1 MQYTSG
7 STANPRGVVLSMR
20 NVTENVDQII
30 RNYFR
35 HEGGAPRLPSSVV
48 SWLPLYH
55 DMGLM
60 VGLFIPLFVGCPV
73 ILTSPEA
80 FIRKPARWMQL
91 LAKHQAPFSAAPNFA
106 FDLAVAKTSEEDM
119 AGLDLGHVNT
129 IINGAEQVQPNTIT
143 KFLRR
148 FRPYNL
154 MPAAVKPSYG
164 MAEAVVYLATTK
176 AGSPPTST
184 EFDADSLARGHAELS
199 TFETERATRLIRY
212 HSDDKEPLLRIVDP
226 DSNIELGPG
235 RIGEIWIH
243 GKNVSTGYHNADD
256 ALNRDKFQASIREA
270 SAGTPRSP
278 WLRTGDLGF
287 IVGDEFYIVGR
298 MKDLIIQ
305 DGVNHYPDDI
315 ETTVKEFTG
324 GRVAAFSVSDDGVEH
339 LVIAAEV
346 RTEHGPDKV
355 TIMDFSTIK
364 RLVVSALSKL
374 HGLHVT
380 DFLLVPP
387 GALPK
392 TTSGKISRAACA
404 KQYGANKLQRS
415 SNVPM
420 TDGSVTADKLQKWFR
435 EYLSTHIECH
445 PNEVSL
451 DVPIRDL
458 GLKSIDVLAIP
469 GDLGDRF
476 GFCIPDLAVWD
487 NPSANDLIDSLLNQ
501 RSADSLRES
510 HGHADRNTQGRGSI
524 NEPVAVIGVGCR
536 FPGDIDG
543 PERLWDFLTE
553 KKCAITAYPDRGF
566 TNAGTFAE
574 SGGFLKDVA
583 GFDNRF
589 FDIPPDEALRMDP
602 QQRLLL
608 EVSWE
613 ALEHAGIIPESLRLS
628 RTGVFVGV
636 SSTDYV
642 RLVSASAQQKSTI
655 WDNTGGSSS
664 IIANR
669 ISYFLDIQ
677 GPSIVIDTACSSSL
691 VAVHLACRS
700 LSTWDC
706 DIALVGGTNV
716 LISPE
721 PWGGFREA
729 GILSQTG
736 CCHAFDKS
744 ADGMVR
750 GEGCGVIVLQRLS
763 DARLEGRRI
772 LAILTGSAVNQ
783 DGKSN
788 GIMAPNPSAQIG
800 VLENACKS
808 ARVDPLEIGYV
819 EAHGTGT
826 SLGDR
831 IEAHALGMVFGRK
844 RPGSGP
850 LMIGSIKPN
859 IGHLEG
865 AAGIA
870 GLIKAVLMVER
881 GSLLPSGGFTEPNPA
896 IPFTELGLRVVDE
909 LQEWPVVAGRP
920 RRAGVSSFGF
930 GGTNAHVIVE
940 EAGSVGADTVSGRAD
955 VGGSGGGVVA
965 WVISGKTAS
974 ALAAQAGR
982 LGRYVRARPALD
994 VVDVGYSLVSTRS
1007 VFDHRA
1013 VVVGQTRDELLAG
1026 LAGVVAGRPEAGV
1039 VCGVGKPAG
1048 KTAFVFAGQGSQWLG
1063 MGSELY
1069 AAYPVFAEALDAV
1082 VDELD
1087 RHLRYPLRD
1096 VIWGHD
1102 QDLLN
1107 TTEFAQPA
1115 LFAVEVA
1122 LYRLLMSW
1130 GVRPGL
1136 VLGHSVGE
1144 LAAAHVAGALCL
1156 PDAAMLVAARGRLM
1170 QALPAGGA
1178 MFAVQAR
1185 EDEVAPMLGHDVS
1198 IAAVNG
1204 PASVVISGAH
1214 DAVSAIADR
1223 LRGQGRRVH
1232 RLAVSHAF
1240 HSALMEPMIA
1250 EFTAVAAELSV
1261 GLPTIP
1267 VISNVTGQ
1275 LVADD
1280 FASADYW
1287 ARHIRAVVRFGD
1299 SVRSAHCAGASRFIE
1314 VGPGGGLTSLIEASL
1329 ADAQI
1334 VSVPT
1339 LRKDRPEPVSVMTA
1353 AAQGFVSG
1361 MGLDWASV
1369 FSGYR
1374 PKRVELPTY
1383 AFQHQKFWLAPAP
1396 SVSDP
1401 TAAGQIGASDG
1412 GAELLASS
1420 GFAARLAGRSADE
1433 QLAAAIEVVCE
1444 HAAAVLGRD
1453 GAAGLDAGQA
1463 FADSGF
1469 NSLSAVELRNRL
1481 TAVTA
1486 VTLPATAIFDHP
1498 TPTELAQYLITQI
1511 DGHGSS
1517 AAAAANPAERIDA
1530 LTDLFLQACDA
1541 GRDADGWKMVALAS
1555 NTRERMSS
1563 PVRNNVSKN
1572 VALLADG
1579 ISDVVVICIPT
1590 LTVLSDQRE
1599 YRDIA
1604 NAMTGRHSVY
1614 SLTLPGFDSSDALPQ
1629 NADMIVETVSNA
1641 IIDVVGGS
1649 CRFVLSGYSSGGVL
1663 AYALCSHLSVKHQ
1676 RNPLGVALIDTYLPS
1691 QIANPSMNE
1700 GFSPNDTGKG
1710 LSREVIRVARM
1721 LNRLTATRLT
1731 AAATYAAIFQAWEPG
1746 RSMAPVLNIVAKDRI
1761 ATVEN
1766 LREERINRWRTAAAE
1781 AAYSVAEVPGDHFG
1795 MMSTSSEAIATEIH
1809 DWISGLVRGPHR

>member
-1 MQYTSG
+1 M
-7 STANPRGVVLSMR
+7 
-20 NVTENVDQII
+20 
-30 RNYFR
+30 
-35 HEGGAPRLPSSVV
+35 
-48 SWLPLYH
+48 
-55 DMGLM
+55 
-60 VGLFIPLFVGCPV
+60 
-73 ILTSPEA
+73 
-80 FIRKPARWMQL
+80 
-91 LAKHQAPFSAAPNFA
+91 
-106 FDLAVAKTSEEDM
+106 
-119 AGLDLGHVNT
+119 
-129 IINGAEQVQPNTIT
+129 
-143 KFLRR
+143 
-148 FRPYNL
+148 
-154 MPAAVKPSYG
+154 
-164 MAEAVVYLATTK
+164 
-176 AGSPPTST
+176 
-184 EFDADSLARGHAELS
+184 
-199 TFETERATRLIRY
+199 
-212 HSDDKEPLLRIVDP
+212 
-226 DSNIELGPG
+226 
-235 RIGEIWIH
+235 
-243 GKNVSTGYHNADD
+243 
-256 ALNRDKFQASIREA
+256 
-270 SAGTPRSP
+270 
-278 WLRTGDLGF
+278 
-287 IVGDEFYIVGR
+287 
-298 MKDLIIQ
+298 
-305 DGVNHYPDDI
+305 
-315 ETTVKEFTG
+315 
-324 GRVAAFSVSDDGVEH
+324 
-339 LVIAAEV
+339 
-346 RTEHGPDKV
+346 
-355 TIMDFSTIK
+355 
-364 RLVVSALSKL
+364 
-374 HGLHVT
+374 
-380 DFLLVPP
+380 
-387 GALPK
+387 
-392 TTSGKISRAACA
+392 
-404 KQYGANKLQRS
+404 
-415 SNVPM
+415 
-420 TDGSVTADKLQKWFR
+420 
-435 EYLSTHIECH
+435 
-445 PNEVSL
+445 
-451 DVPIRDL
+451 
-458 GLKSIDVLAIP
+458 
-469 GDLGDRF
+469 
-476 GFCIPDLAVWD
+476 
-487 NPSANDLIDSLLNQ
+487 
-501 RSADSLRES
+501 
-510 HGHADRNTQGRGSI
+510 
-524 NEPVAVIGVGCR
+524 
-536 FPGDIDG
+536 
-543 PERLWDFLTE
+543 
-553 KKCAITAYPDRGF
+553 
-566 TNAGTFAE
+566 
-574 SGGFLKDVA
+574 
-583 GFDNRF
+583 
-589 FDIPPDEALRMDP
+589 
-602 QQRLLL
+602 
-608 EVSWE
+608 
-613 ALEHAGIIPESLRLS
+613 
-628 RTGVFVGV
+628 
-636 SSTDYV
+636 
-642 RLVSASAQQKSTI
+642 
-655 WDNTGGSSS
+655 
-664 IIANR
+664 
-669 ISYFLDIQ
+669 
-677 GPSIVIDTACSSSL
+677 
-691 VAVHLACRS
+691 HLACRS

-1530 LTDLFLQACDA
+1530 LTDVFLQACDA

-1809 DWISGLVRGPHR
+1809 DWISGLVRGPHP

>member
-1 MQYTSG
+1 
-7 STANPRGVVLSMR
+7 
-20 NVTENVDQII
+20 
-30 RNYFR
+30 
-35 HEGGAPRLPSSVV
+35 
-48 SWLPLYH
+48 
-55 DMGLM
+55 
-60 VGLFIPLFVGCPV
+60 
-73 ILTSPEA
+73 
-80 FIRKPARWMQL
+80 
-91 LAKHQAPFSAAPNFA
+91 
-106 FDLAVAKTSEEDM
+106 
-119 AGLDLGHVNT
+119 
-129 IINGAEQVQPNTIT
+129 
-143 KFLRR
+143 
-148 FRPYNL
+148 
-154 MPAAVKPSYG
+154 
-164 MAEAVVYLATTK
+164 
-176 AGSPPTST
+176 
-184 EFDADSLARGHAELS
+184 
-199 TFETERATRLIRY
+199 
-212 HSDDKEPLLRIVDP
+212 
-226 DSNIELGPG
+226 
-235 RIGEIWIH
+235 
-243 GKNVSTGYHNADD
+243 
-256 ALNRDKFQASIREA
+256 
-270 SAGTPRSP
+270 
-278 WLRTGDLGF
+278 
-287 IVGDEFYIVGR
+287 
-298 MKDLIIQ
+298 
-305 DGVNHYPDDI
+305 
-315 ETTVKEFTG
+315 
-324 GRVAAFSVSDDGVEH
+324 
-339 LVIAAEV
+339 
-346 RTEHGPDKV
+346 
-355 TIMDFSTIK
+355 
-364 RLVVSALSKL
+364 
-374 HGLHVT
+374 
-380 DFLLVPP
+380 
-387 GALPK
+387 
-392 TTSGKISRAACA
+392 
-404 KQYGANKLQRS
+404 
-415 SNVPM
+415 M

-1676 RNPLGVALIDTYLPS
+1676 RNPLGVALVDTYLPS

>member
-1 MQYTSG
+1 
-7 STANPRGVVLSMR
+7 
-20 NVTENVDQII
+20 
-30 RNYFR
+30 
-35 HEGGAPRLPSSVV
+35 
-48 SWLPLYH
+48 
-55 DMGLM
+55 
-60 VGLFIPLFVGCPV
+60 
-73 ILTSPEA
+73 
-80 FIRKPARWMQL
+80 
-91 LAKHQAPFSAAPNFA
+91 
-106 FDLAVAKTSEEDM
+106 
-119 AGLDLGHVNT
+119 
-129 IINGAEQVQPNTIT
+129 
-143 KFLRR
+143 
-148 FRPYNL
+148 
-154 MPAAVKPSYG
+154 
-164 MAEAVVYLATTK
+164 
-176 AGSPPTST
+176 
-184 EFDADSLARGHAELS
+184 
-199 TFETERATRLIRY
+199 
-212 HSDDKEPLLRIVDP
+212 
-226 DSNIELGPG
+226 
-235 RIGEIWIH
+235 
-243 GKNVSTGYHNADD
+243 
-256 ALNRDKFQASIREA
+256 
-270 SAGTPRSP
+270 
-278 WLRTGDLGF
+278 
-287 IVGDEFYIVGR
+287 
-298 MKDLIIQ
+298 
-305 DGVNHYPDDI
+305 
-315 ETTVKEFTG
+315 
-324 GRVAAFSVSDDGVEH
+324 
-339 LVIAAEV
+339 
-346 RTEHGPDKV
+346 
-355 TIMDFSTIK
+355 
-364 RLVVSALSKL
+364 
-374 HGLHVT
+374 
-380 DFLLVPP
+380 
-387 GALPK
+387 
-392 TTSGKISRAACA
+392 
-404 KQYGANKLQRS
+404 
-415 SNVPM
+415 M

-435 EYLSTHIECH
+435 EYVSTHIECH

-1809 DWISGLVRGPHR
+1809 DWISGLVGGPHP

>member
-1 MQYTSG
+1 MVS
-7 STANPRGVVLSMR
+7 RVLVHAYR
-20 NVTENVDQII
+20 V
-30 RNYFR
+30 
-35 HEGGAPRLPSSVV
+35 SS
-48 SWLPLYH
+48 
-55 DMGLM
+55 
-60 VGLFIPLFVGCPV
+60 
-73 ILTSPEA
+73 
-80 FIRKPARWMQL
+80 
-91 LAKHQAPFSAAPNFA
+91 
-106 FDLAVAKTSEEDM
+106 
-119 AGLDLGHVNT
+119 
-129 IINGAEQVQPNTIT
+129 
-143 KFLRR
+143 
-148 FRPYNL
+148 
-154 MPAAVKPSYG
+154 
-164 MAEAVVYLATTK
+164 
-176 AGSPPTST
+176 
-184 EFDADSLARGHAELS
+184 
-199 TFETERATRLIRY
+199 
-212 HSDDKEPLLRIVDP
+212 
-226 DSNIELGPG
+226 
-235 RIGEIWIH
+235 
-243 GKNVSTGYHNADD
+243 
-256 ALNRDKFQASIREA
+256 
-270 SAGTPRSP
+270 
-278 WLRTGDLGF
+278 
-287 IVGDEFYIVGR
+287 
-298 MKDLIIQ
+298 
-305 DGVNHYPDDI
+305 
-315 ETTVKEFTG
+315 
-324 GRVAAFSVSDDGVEH
+324 
-339 LVIAAEV
+339 
-346 RTEHGPDKV
+346 
-355 TIMDFSTIK
+355 
-364 RLVVSALSKL
+364 
-374 HGLHVT
+374 
-380 DFLLVPP
+380 
-387 GALPK
+387 
-392 TTSGKISRAACA
+392 
-404 KQYGANKLQRS
+404 
-415 SNVPM
+415 
-420 TDGSVTADKLQKWFR
+420 
-435 EYLSTHIECH
+435 
-445 PNEVSL
+445 NEVSL

-1339 LRKDRPEPVSVMTA
+1339 LRKDRPEPVSVTTA

-1809 DWISGLVRGPHR
+1809 DWISGLVRGPHP

>member
-1 MQYTSG
+1 
-7 STANPRGVVLSMR
+7 
-20 NVTENVDQII
+20 
-30 RNYFR
+30 
-35 HEGGAPRLPSSVV
+35 
-48 SWLPLYH
+48 
-55 DMGLM
+55 
-60 VGLFIPLFVGCPV
+60 
-73 ILTSPEA
+73 
-80 FIRKPARWMQL
+80 
-91 LAKHQAPFSAAPNFA
+91 
-106 FDLAVAKTSEEDM
+106 
-119 AGLDLGHVNT
+119 
-129 IINGAEQVQPNTIT
+129 
-143 KFLRR
+143 
-148 FRPYNL
+148 
-154 MPAAVKPSYG
+154 
-164 MAEAVVYLATTK
+164 
-176 AGSPPTST
+176 
-184 EFDADSLARGHAELS
+184 
-199 TFETERATRLIRY
+199 
-212 HSDDKEPLLRIVDP
+212 
-226 DSNIELGPG
+226 
-235 RIGEIWIH
+235 
-243 GKNVSTGYHNADD
+243 
-256 ALNRDKFQASIREA
+256 
-270 SAGTPRSP
+270 
-278 WLRTGDLGF
+278 
-287 IVGDEFYIVGR
+287 
-298 MKDLIIQ
+298 
-305 DGVNHYPDDI
+305 
-315 ETTVKEFTG
+315 
-324 GRVAAFSVSDDGVEH
+324 
-339 LVIAAEV
+339 
-346 RTEHGPDKV
+346 
-355 TIMDFSTIK
+355 
-364 RLVVSALSKL
+364 
-374 HGLHVT
+374 
-380 DFLLVPP
+380 
-387 GALPK
+387 
-392 TTSGKISRAACA
+392 
-404 KQYGANKLQRS
+404 
-415 SNVPM
+415 M

-700 LSTWDC
+700 LSTWVC

-1339 LRKDRPEPVSVMTA
+1339 LRKDRPEPVSVMTE

-1530 LTDLFLQACDA
+1530 LTDVFLQACDA

-1809 DWISGLVRGPHR
+1809 DWISGLVRGPHP

>member
-1 MQYTSG
+1 
-7 STANPRGVVLSMR
+7 
-20 NVTENVDQII
+20 
-30 RNYFR
+30 
-35 HEGGAPRLPSSVV
+35 
-48 SWLPLYH
+48 
-55 DMGLM
+55 
-60 VGLFIPLFVGCPV
+60 
-73 ILTSPEA
+73 
-80 FIRKPARWMQL
+80 
-91 LAKHQAPFSAAPNFA
+91 
-106 FDLAVAKTSEEDM
+106 
-119 AGLDLGHVNT
+119 
-129 IINGAEQVQPNTIT
+129 
-143 KFLRR
+143 
-148 FRPYNL
+148 
-154 MPAAVKPSYG
+154 
-164 MAEAVVYLATTK
+164 
-176 AGSPPTST
+176 
-184 EFDADSLARGHAELS
+184 
-199 TFETERATRLIRY
+199 
-212 HSDDKEPLLRIVDP
+212 
-226 DSNIELGPG
+226 
-235 RIGEIWIH
+235 
-243 GKNVSTGYHNADD
+243 
-256 ALNRDKFQASIREA
+256 
-270 SAGTPRSP
+270 
-278 WLRTGDLGF
+278 
-287 IVGDEFYIVGR
+287 
-298 MKDLIIQ
+298 
-305 DGVNHYPDDI
+305 
-315 ETTVKEFTG
+315 
-324 GRVAAFSVSDDGVEH
+324 
-339 LVIAAEV
+339 
-346 RTEHGPDKV
+346 
-355 TIMDFSTIK
+355 
-364 RLVVSALSKL
+364 
-374 HGLHVT
+374 
-380 DFLLVPP
+380 
-387 GALPK
+387 
-392 TTSGKISRAACA
+392 
-404 KQYGANKLQRS
+404 
-415 SNVPM
+415 M

-553 KKCAITAYPDRGF
+553 KKCAITAYRDRGF

-1530 LTDLFLQACDA
+1530 LTDVFLQACDA

-1809 DWISGLVRGPHR
+1809 DWISGLVRGPHP

>member
-1 MQYTSG
+1 
-7 STANPRGVVLSMR
+7 
-20 NVTENVDQII
+20 
-30 RNYFR
+30 
-35 HEGGAPRLPSSVV
+35 
-48 SWLPLYH
+48 
-55 DMGLM
+55 
-60 VGLFIPLFVGCPV
+60 
-73 ILTSPEA
+73 
-80 FIRKPARWMQL
+80 
-91 LAKHQAPFSAAPNFA
+91 
-106 FDLAVAKTSEEDM
+106 
-119 AGLDLGHVNT
+119 
-129 IINGAEQVQPNTIT
+129 
-143 KFLRR
+143 
-148 FRPYNL
+148 
-154 MPAAVKPSYG
+154 
-164 MAEAVVYLATTK
+164 
-176 AGSPPTST
+176 
-184 EFDADSLARGHAELS
+184 
-199 TFETERATRLIRY
+199 
-212 HSDDKEPLLRIVDP
+212 
-226 DSNIELGPG
+226 
-235 RIGEIWIH
+235 
-243 GKNVSTGYHNADD
+243 
-256 ALNRDKFQASIREA
+256 
-270 SAGTPRSP
+270 
-278 WLRTGDLGF
+278 
-287 IVGDEFYIVGR
+287 
-298 MKDLIIQ
+298 
-305 DGVNHYPDDI
+305 
-315 ETTVKEFTG
+315 
-324 GRVAAFSVSDDGVEH
+324 
-339 LVIAAEV
+339 
-346 RTEHGPDKV
+346 
-355 TIMDFSTIK
+355 
-364 RLVVSALSKL
+364 
-374 HGLHVT
+374 
-380 DFLLVPP
+380 
-387 GALPK
+387 
-392 TTSGKISRAACA
+392 
-404 KQYGANKLQRS
+404 
-415 SNVPM
+415 M

-1486 VTLPATAIFDHP
+1486 VTLPATAMFDHP

-1809 DWISGLVRGPHR
+1809 DWISGLVRGPHP

>member
-1 MQYTSG
+1 MVS
-7 STANPRGVVLSMR
+7 RVLVHAYR
-20 NVTENVDQII
+20 V
-30 RNYFR
+30 
-35 HEGGAPRLPSSVV
+35 SS
-48 SWLPLYH
+48 
-55 DMGLM
+55 
-60 VGLFIPLFVGCPV
+60 
-73 ILTSPEA
+73 
-80 FIRKPARWMQL
+80 
-91 LAKHQAPFSAAPNFA
+91 
-106 FDLAVAKTSEEDM
+106 
-119 AGLDLGHVNT
+119 
-129 IINGAEQVQPNTIT
+129 
-143 KFLRR
+143 
-148 FRPYNL
+148 
-154 MPAAVKPSYG
+154 
-164 MAEAVVYLATTK
+164 
-176 AGSPPTST
+176 
-184 EFDADSLARGHAELS
+184 
-199 TFETERATRLIRY
+199 
-212 HSDDKEPLLRIVDP
+212 
-226 DSNIELGPG
+226 
-235 RIGEIWIH
+235 
-243 GKNVSTGYHNADD
+243 
-256 ALNRDKFQASIREA
+256 
-270 SAGTPRSP
+270 
-278 WLRTGDLGF
+278 
-287 IVGDEFYIVGR
+287 
-298 MKDLIIQ
+298 
-305 DGVNHYPDDI
+305 
-315 ETTVKEFTG
+315 
-324 GRVAAFSVSDDGVEH
+324 
-339 LVIAAEV
+339 
-346 RTEHGPDKV
+346 
-355 TIMDFSTIK
+355 
-364 RLVVSALSKL
+364 
-374 HGLHVT
+374 
-380 DFLLVPP
+380 
-387 GALPK
+387 
-392 TTSGKISRAACA
+392 
-404 KQYGANKLQRS
+404 
-415 SNVPM
+415 
-420 TDGSVTADKLQKWFR
+420 
-435 EYLSTHIECH
+435 
-445 PNEVSL
+445 NEVSL

-1198 IAAVNG
+1198 IAAVDG

-1809 DWISGLVRGPHR
+1809 DWISGLVRGPHP

>member
-1 MQYTSG
+1 
-7 STANPRGVVLSMR
+7 
-20 NVTENVDQII
+20 
-30 RNYFR
+30 
-35 HEGGAPRLPSSVV
+35 
-48 SWLPLYH
+48 
-55 DMGLM
+55 
-60 VGLFIPLFVGCPV
+60 
-73 ILTSPEA
+73 
-80 FIRKPARWMQL
+80 
-91 LAKHQAPFSAAPNFA
+91 
-106 FDLAVAKTSEEDM
+106 
-119 AGLDLGHVNT
+119 
-129 IINGAEQVQPNTIT
+129 
-143 KFLRR
+143 
-148 FRPYNL
+148 
-154 MPAAVKPSYG
+154 
-164 MAEAVVYLATTK
+164 
-176 AGSPPTST
+176 
-184 EFDADSLARGHAELS
+184 
-199 TFETERATRLIRY
+199 
-212 HSDDKEPLLRIVDP
+212 
-226 DSNIELGPG
+226 
-235 RIGEIWIH
+235 
-243 GKNVSTGYHNADD
+243 
-256 ALNRDKFQASIREA
+256 
-270 SAGTPRSP
+270 
-278 WLRTGDLGF
+278 
-287 IVGDEFYIVGR
+287 
-298 MKDLIIQ
+298 
-305 DGVNHYPDDI
+305 
-315 ETTVKEFTG
+315 
-324 GRVAAFSVSDDGVEH
+324 
-339 LVIAAEV
+339 
-346 RTEHGPDKV
+346 
-355 TIMDFSTIK
+355 
-364 RLVVSALSKL
+364 
-374 HGLHVT
+374 
-380 DFLLVPP
+380 
-387 GALPK
+387 
-392 TTSGKISRAACA
+392 
-404 KQYGANKLQRS
+404 
-415 SNVPM
+415 M

-1122 LYRLLMSW
+1122 LYRLVMSW

-1156 PDAAMLVAARGRLM
+1156 PGAAMLVAARGRLM

-1530 LTDLFLQACDA
+1530 LTDVFLQACDA

-1641 IIDVVGGS
+1641 IIDVVGRS

-1809 DWISGLVRGPHR
+1809 DWISGLVRGPHP

>member
-1 MQYTSG
+1 
-7 STANPRGVVLSMR
+7 
-20 NVTENVDQII
+20 
-30 RNYFR
+30 
-35 HEGGAPRLPSSVV
+35 
-48 SWLPLYH
+48 
-55 DMGLM
+55 
-60 VGLFIPLFVGCPV
+60 
-73 ILTSPEA
+73 
-80 FIRKPARWMQL
+80 
-91 LAKHQAPFSAAPNFA
+91 
-106 FDLAVAKTSEEDM
+106 
-119 AGLDLGHVNT
+119 
-129 IINGAEQVQPNTIT
+129 
-143 KFLRR
+143 
-148 FRPYNL
+148 
-154 MPAAVKPSYG
+154 
-164 MAEAVVYLATTK
+164 
-176 AGSPPTST
+176 
-184 EFDADSLARGHAELS
+184 
-199 TFETERATRLIRY
+199 
-212 HSDDKEPLLRIVDP
+212 
-226 DSNIELGPG
+226 
-235 RIGEIWIH
+235 
-243 GKNVSTGYHNADD
+243 
-256 ALNRDKFQASIREA
+256 
-270 SAGTPRSP
+270 
-278 WLRTGDLGF
+278 
-287 IVGDEFYIVGR
+287 
-298 MKDLIIQ
+298 
-305 DGVNHYPDDI
+305 
-315 ETTVKEFTG
+315 
-324 GRVAAFSVSDDGVEH
+324 
-339 LVIAAEV
+339 
-346 RTEHGPDKV
+346 
-355 TIMDFSTIK
+355 
-364 RLVVSALSKL
+364 
-374 HGLHVT
+374 
-380 DFLLVPP
+380 
-387 GALPK
+387 
-392 TTSGKISRAACA
+392 
-404 KQYGANKLQRS
+404 
-415 SNVPM
+415 M

-1700 GFSPNDTGKG
+1700 GFSPIDTGKG

-1809 DWISGLVRGPHR
+1809 DWISGLVRGPHP

>member
-1 MQYTSG
+1 
-7 STANPRGVVLSMR
+7 
-20 NVTENVDQII
+20 
-30 RNYFR
+30 
-35 HEGGAPRLPSSVV
+35 
-48 SWLPLYH
+48 
-55 DMGLM
+55 
-60 VGLFIPLFVGCPV
+60 
-73 ILTSPEA
+73 
-80 FIRKPARWMQL
+80 
-91 LAKHQAPFSAAPNFA
+91 
-106 FDLAVAKTSEEDM
+106 
-119 AGLDLGHVNT
+119 
-129 IINGAEQVQPNTIT
+129 
-143 KFLRR
+143 
-148 FRPYNL
+148 
-154 MPAAVKPSYG
+154 
-164 MAEAVVYLATTK
+164 
-176 AGSPPTST
+176 
-184 EFDADSLARGHAELS
+184 
-199 TFETERATRLIRY
+199 
-212 HSDDKEPLLRIVDP
+212 
-226 DSNIELGPG
+226 
-235 RIGEIWIH
+235 
-243 GKNVSTGYHNADD
+243 
-256 ALNRDKFQASIREA
+256 
-270 SAGTPRSP
+270 
-278 WLRTGDLGF
+278 
-287 IVGDEFYIVGR
+287 
-298 MKDLIIQ
+298 
-305 DGVNHYPDDI
+305 
-315 ETTVKEFTG
+315 
-324 GRVAAFSVSDDGVEH
+324 
-339 LVIAAEV
+339 
-346 RTEHGPDKV
+346 
-355 TIMDFSTIK
+355 
-364 RLVVSALSKL
+364 
-374 HGLHVT
+374 
-380 DFLLVPP
+380 
-387 GALPK
+387 
-392 TTSGKISRAACA
+392 
-404 KQYGANKLQRS
+404 
-415 SNVPM
+415 
-420 TDGSVTADKLQKWFR
+420 
-435 EYLSTHIECH
+435 
-445 PNEVSL
+445 
-451 DVPIRDL
+451 
-458 GLKSIDVLAIP
+458 
-469 GDLGDRF
+469 
-476 GFCIPDLAVWD
+476 
-487 NPSANDLIDSLLNQ
+487 
-501 RSADSLRES
+501 
-510 HGHADRNTQGRGSI
+510 
-524 NEPVAVIGVGCR
+524 
-536 FPGDIDG
+536 
-543 PERLWDFLTE
+543 
-553 KKCAITAYPDRGF
+553 
-566 TNAGTFAE
+566 
-574 SGGFLKDVA
+574 
-583 GFDNRF
+583 
-589 FDIPPDEALRMDP
+589 MDP

-788 GIMAPNPSAQIG
+788 GIMAPSPSAQIG

-1809 DWISGLVRGPHR
+1809 DWISGLVRGPHP

>member
-1 MQYTSG
+1 
-7 STANPRGVVLSMR
+7 
-20 NVTENVDQII
+20 
-30 RNYFR
+30 
-35 HEGGAPRLPSSVV
+35 
-48 SWLPLYH
+48 
-55 DMGLM
+55 
-60 VGLFIPLFVGCPV
+60 
-73 ILTSPEA
+73 
-80 FIRKPARWMQL
+80 
-91 LAKHQAPFSAAPNFA
+91 
-106 FDLAVAKTSEEDM
+106 
-119 AGLDLGHVNT
+119 
-129 IINGAEQVQPNTIT
+129 
-143 KFLRR
+143 
-148 FRPYNL
+148 
-154 MPAAVKPSYG
+154 
-164 MAEAVVYLATTK
+164 
-176 AGSPPTST
+176 
-184 EFDADSLARGHAELS
+184 
-199 TFETERATRLIRY
+199 
-212 HSDDKEPLLRIVDP
+212 
-226 DSNIELGPG
+226 
-235 RIGEIWIH
+235 
-243 GKNVSTGYHNADD
+243 
-256 ALNRDKFQASIREA
+256 
-270 SAGTPRSP
+270 
-278 WLRTGDLGF
+278 
-287 IVGDEFYIVGR
+287 
-298 MKDLIIQ
+298 
-305 DGVNHYPDDI
+305 
-315 ETTVKEFTG
+315 
-324 GRVAAFSVSDDGVEH
+324 
-339 LVIAAEV
+339 
-346 RTEHGPDKV
+346 
-355 TIMDFSTIK
+355 
-364 RLVVSALSKL
+364 
-374 HGLHVT
+374 
-380 DFLLVPP
+380 
-387 GALPK
+387 
-392 TTSGKISRAACA
+392 
-404 KQYGANKLQRS
+404 
-415 SNVPM
+415 M

-1530 LTDLFLQACDA
+1530 LIDVFLQACDA

-1809 DWISGLVRGPHR
+1809 DWISGLVRGPHP

>member
-1 MQYTSG
+1 
-7 STANPRGVVLSMR
+7 
-20 NVTENVDQII
+20 
-30 RNYFR
+30 
-35 HEGGAPRLPSSVV
+35 
-48 SWLPLYH
+48 
-55 DMGLM
+55 
-60 VGLFIPLFVGCPV
+60 
-73 ILTSPEA
+73 
-80 FIRKPARWMQL
+80 
-91 LAKHQAPFSAAPNFA
+91 
-106 FDLAVAKTSEEDM
+106 
-119 AGLDLGHVNT
+119 
-129 IINGAEQVQPNTIT
+129 
-143 KFLRR
+143 
-148 FRPYNL
+148 
-154 MPAAVKPSYG
+154 
-164 MAEAVVYLATTK
+164 
-176 AGSPPTST
+176 
-184 EFDADSLARGHAELS
+184 
-199 TFETERATRLIRY
+199 
-212 HSDDKEPLLRIVDP
+212 
-226 DSNIELGPG
+226 
-235 RIGEIWIH
+235 
-243 GKNVSTGYHNADD
+243 
-256 ALNRDKFQASIREA
+256 
-270 SAGTPRSP
+270 
-278 WLRTGDLGF
+278 
-287 IVGDEFYIVGR
+287 
-298 MKDLIIQ
+298 
-305 DGVNHYPDDI
+305 
-315 ETTVKEFTG
+315 
-324 GRVAAFSVSDDGVEH
+324 
-339 LVIAAEV
+339 
-346 RTEHGPDKV
+346 
-355 TIMDFSTIK
+355 
-364 RLVVSALSKL
+364 
-374 HGLHVT
+374 
-380 DFLLVPP
+380 
-387 GALPK
+387 
-392 TTSGKISRAACA
+392 
-404 KQYGANKLQRS
+404 
-415 SNVPM
+415 M

-1122 LYRLLMSW
+1122 LYRLVMSW

-1530 LTDLFLQACDA
+1530 LTDVFLQACDA

-1700 GFSPNDTGKG
+1700 GFSPNDAGKG

-1761 ATVEN
+1761 AIVEN

-1809 DWISGLVRGPHR
+1809 DWISGLVRGPHP

>member
-1 MQYTSG
+1 
-7 STANPRGVVLSMR
+7 
-20 NVTENVDQII
+20 
-30 RNYFR
+30 
-35 HEGGAPRLPSSVV
+35 
-48 SWLPLYH
+48 
-55 DMGLM
+55 
-60 VGLFIPLFVGCPV
+60 
-73 ILTSPEA
+73 
-80 FIRKPARWMQL
+80 
-91 LAKHQAPFSAAPNFA
+91 
-106 FDLAVAKTSEEDM
+106 
-119 AGLDLGHVNT
+119 
-129 IINGAEQVQPNTIT
+129 
-143 KFLRR
+143 
-148 FRPYNL
+148 
-154 MPAAVKPSYG
+154 
-164 MAEAVVYLATTK
+164 
-176 AGSPPTST
+176 
-184 EFDADSLARGHAELS
+184 
-199 TFETERATRLIRY
+199 
-212 HSDDKEPLLRIVDP
+212 
-226 DSNIELGPG
+226 
-235 RIGEIWIH
+235 
-243 GKNVSTGYHNADD
+243 
-256 ALNRDKFQASIREA
+256 
-270 SAGTPRSP
+270 
-278 WLRTGDLGF
+278 
-287 IVGDEFYIVGR
+287 
-298 MKDLIIQ
+298 
-305 DGVNHYPDDI
+305 
-315 ETTVKEFTG
+315 
-324 GRVAAFSVSDDGVEH
+324 
-339 LVIAAEV
+339 
-346 RTEHGPDKV
+346 
-355 TIMDFSTIK
+355 
-364 RLVVSALSKL
+364 
-374 HGLHVT
+374 
-380 DFLLVPP
+380 
-387 GALPK
+387 
-392 TTSGKISRAACA
+392 
-404 KQYGANKLQRS
+404 
-415 SNVPM
+415 M

-435 EYLSTHIECH
+435 EYVSTHIECH

-642 RLVSASAQQKSTI
+642 RLVSASTQQKSTI

-994 VVDVGYSLVSTRS
+994 VVDVGYLLVSTRS

-1809 DWISGLVRGPHR
+1809 DWISGLVRGPHP

>member
-1 MQYTSG
+1 MVS
-7 STANPRGVVLSMR
+7 RVLVHAYR
-20 NVTENVDQII
+20 V
-30 RNYFR
+30 
-35 HEGGAPRLPSSVV
+35 SS
-48 SWLPLYH
+48 
-55 DMGLM
+55 
-60 VGLFIPLFVGCPV
+60 
-73 ILTSPEA
+73 
-80 FIRKPARWMQL
+80 
-91 LAKHQAPFSAAPNFA
+91 
-106 FDLAVAKTSEEDM
+106 
-119 AGLDLGHVNT
+119 
-129 IINGAEQVQPNTIT
+129 
-143 KFLRR
+143 
-148 FRPYNL
+148 
-154 MPAAVKPSYG
+154 
-164 MAEAVVYLATTK
+164 
-176 AGSPPTST
+176 
-184 EFDADSLARGHAELS
+184 
-199 TFETERATRLIRY
+199 
-212 HSDDKEPLLRIVDP
+212 
-226 DSNIELGPG
+226 
-235 RIGEIWIH
+235 
-243 GKNVSTGYHNADD
+243 
-256 ALNRDKFQASIREA
+256 
-270 SAGTPRSP
+270 
-278 WLRTGDLGF
+278 
-287 IVGDEFYIVGR
+287 
-298 MKDLIIQ
+298 
-305 DGVNHYPDDI
+305 
-315 ETTVKEFTG
+315 
-324 GRVAAFSVSDDGVEH
+324 
-339 LVIAAEV
+339 
-346 RTEHGPDKV
+346 
-355 TIMDFSTIK
+355 
-364 RLVVSALSKL
+364 
-374 HGLHVT
+374 
-380 DFLLVPP
+380 
-387 GALPK
+387 
-392 TTSGKISRAACA
+392 
-404 KQYGANKLQRS
+404 
-415 SNVPM
+415 
-420 TDGSVTADKLQKWFR
+420 
-435 EYLSTHIECH
+435 
-445 PNEVSL
+445 NEVSL

-1614 SLTLPGFDSSDALPQ
+1614 SLTRPGFDSSDALPQ

-1809 DWISGLVRGPHR
+1809 DWISGLVRGPHP

>member
-1 MQYTSG
+1 
-7 STANPRGVVLSMR
+7 
-20 NVTENVDQII
+20 
-30 RNYFR
+30 
-35 HEGGAPRLPSSVV
+35 
-48 SWLPLYH
+48 
-55 DMGLM
+55 
-60 VGLFIPLFVGCPV
+60 
-73 ILTSPEA
+73 
-80 FIRKPARWMQL
+80 
-91 LAKHQAPFSAAPNFA
+91 
-106 FDLAVAKTSEEDM
+106 
-119 AGLDLGHVNT
+119 
-129 IINGAEQVQPNTIT
+129 
-143 KFLRR
+143 
-148 FRPYNL
+148 
-154 MPAAVKPSYG
+154 
-164 MAEAVVYLATTK
+164 
-176 AGSPPTST
+176 
-184 EFDADSLARGHAELS
+184 
-199 TFETERATRLIRY
+199 
-212 HSDDKEPLLRIVDP
+212 
-226 DSNIELGPG
+226 
-235 RIGEIWIH
+235 
-243 GKNVSTGYHNADD
+243 
-256 ALNRDKFQASIREA
+256 
-270 SAGTPRSP
+270 
-278 WLRTGDLGF
+278 
-287 IVGDEFYIVGR
+287 
-298 MKDLIIQ
+298 
-305 DGVNHYPDDI
+305 
-315 ETTVKEFTG
+315 
-324 GRVAAFSVSDDGVEH
+324 
-339 LVIAAEV
+339 
-346 RTEHGPDKV
+346 
-355 TIMDFSTIK
+355 
-364 RLVVSALSKL
+364 
-374 HGLHVT
+374 
-380 DFLLVPP
+380 
-387 GALPK
+387 
-392 TTSGKISRAACA
+392 
-404 KQYGANKLQRS
+404 
-415 SNVPM
+415 M

-435 EYLSTHIECH
+435 EYVSTHIECH

-896 IPFTELGLRVVDE
+896 IPFMELGLRVVDE

-1809 DWISGLVRGPHR
+1809 DWISGLVRGPHP

>member
-1 MQYTSG
+1 
-7 STANPRGVVLSMR
+7 
-20 NVTENVDQII
+20 
-30 RNYFR
+30 
-35 HEGGAPRLPSSVV
+35 
-48 SWLPLYH
+48 
-55 DMGLM
+55 
-60 VGLFIPLFVGCPV
+60 
-73 ILTSPEA
+73 
-80 FIRKPARWMQL
+80 
-91 LAKHQAPFSAAPNFA
+91 
-106 FDLAVAKTSEEDM
+106 
-119 AGLDLGHVNT
+119 
-129 IINGAEQVQPNTIT
+129 
-143 KFLRR
+143 
-148 FRPYNL
+148 
-154 MPAAVKPSYG
+154 
-164 MAEAVVYLATTK
+164 
-176 AGSPPTST
+176 
-184 EFDADSLARGHAELS
+184 
-199 TFETERATRLIRY
+199 
-212 HSDDKEPLLRIVDP
+212 
-226 DSNIELGPG
+226 
-235 RIGEIWIH
+235 
-243 GKNVSTGYHNADD
+243 
-256 ALNRDKFQASIREA
+256 
-270 SAGTPRSP
+270 
-278 WLRTGDLGF
+278 
-287 IVGDEFYIVGR
+287 
-298 MKDLIIQ
+298 
-305 DGVNHYPDDI
+305 
-315 ETTVKEFTG
+315 
-324 GRVAAFSVSDDGVEH
+324 
-339 LVIAAEV
+339 
-346 RTEHGPDKV
+346 
-355 TIMDFSTIK
+355 
-364 RLVVSALSKL
+364 
-374 HGLHVT
+374 
-380 DFLLVPP
+380 
-387 GALPK
+387 
-392 TTSGKISRAACA
+392 
-404 KQYGANKLQRS
+404 
-415 SNVPM
+415 M

-1361 MGLDWASV
+1361 MGLDWASA

-1663 AYALCSHLSVKHQ
+1663 AYALCSHPSVKHQ

-1809 DWISGLVRGPHR
+1809 DWISGLVRGPHP

>member
-1 MQYTSG
+1 MVS
-7 STANPRGVVLSMR
+7 RVLVHAYR
-20 NVTENVDQII
+20 V
-30 RNYFR
+30 
-35 HEGGAPRLPSSVV
+35 SS
-48 SWLPLYH
+48 
-55 DMGLM
+55 
-60 VGLFIPLFVGCPV
+60 
-73 ILTSPEA
+73 
-80 FIRKPARWMQL
+80 
-91 LAKHQAPFSAAPNFA
+91 
-106 FDLAVAKTSEEDM
+106 
-119 AGLDLGHVNT
+119 
-129 IINGAEQVQPNTIT
+129 
-143 KFLRR
+143 
-148 FRPYNL
+148 
-154 MPAAVKPSYG
+154 
-164 MAEAVVYLATTK
+164 
-176 AGSPPTST
+176 
-184 EFDADSLARGHAELS
+184 
-199 TFETERATRLIRY
+199 
-212 HSDDKEPLLRIVDP
+212 
-226 DSNIELGPG
+226 
-235 RIGEIWIH
+235 
-243 GKNVSTGYHNADD
+243 
-256 ALNRDKFQASIREA
+256 
-270 SAGTPRSP
+270 
-278 WLRTGDLGF
+278 
-287 IVGDEFYIVGR
+287 
-298 MKDLIIQ
+298 
-305 DGVNHYPDDI
+305 
-315 ETTVKEFTG
+315 
-324 GRVAAFSVSDDGVEH
+324 
-339 LVIAAEV
+339 
-346 RTEHGPDKV
+346 
-355 TIMDFSTIK
+355 
-364 RLVVSALSKL
+364 
-374 HGLHVT
+374 
-380 DFLLVPP
+380 
-387 GALPK
+387 
-392 TTSGKISRAACA
+392 
-404 KQYGANKLQRS
+404 
-415 SNVPM
+415 
-420 TDGSVTADKLQKWFR
+420 
-435 EYLSTHIECH
+435 
-445 PNEVSL
+445 NEVSL

-1511 DGHGSS
+1511 DGHGRS

-1809 DWISGLVRGPHR
+1809 DWISGLVRGPHP

>member
-1 MQYTSG
+1 
-7 STANPRGVVLSMR
+7 
-20 NVTENVDQII
+20 
-30 RNYFR
+30 
-35 HEGGAPRLPSSVV
+35 
-48 SWLPLYH
+48 
-55 DMGLM
+55 
-60 VGLFIPLFVGCPV
+60 
-73 ILTSPEA
+73 
-80 FIRKPARWMQL
+80 
-91 LAKHQAPFSAAPNFA
+91 
-106 FDLAVAKTSEEDM
+106 
-119 AGLDLGHVNT
+119 
-129 IINGAEQVQPNTIT
+129 
-143 KFLRR
+143 
-148 FRPYNL
+148 
-154 MPAAVKPSYG
+154 
-164 MAEAVVYLATTK
+164 
-176 AGSPPTST
+176 
-184 EFDADSLARGHAELS
+184 
-199 TFETERATRLIRY
+199 
-212 HSDDKEPLLRIVDP
+212 
-226 DSNIELGPG
+226 
-235 RIGEIWIH
+235 
-243 GKNVSTGYHNADD
+243 
-256 ALNRDKFQASIREA
+256 
-270 SAGTPRSP
+270 
-278 WLRTGDLGF
+278 
-287 IVGDEFYIVGR
+287 
-298 MKDLIIQ
+298 
-305 DGVNHYPDDI
+305 
-315 ETTVKEFTG
+315 
-324 GRVAAFSVSDDGVEH
+324 
-339 LVIAAEV
+339 
-346 RTEHGPDKV
+346 
-355 TIMDFSTIK
+355 
-364 RLVVSALSKL
+364 
-374 HGLHVT
+374 
-380 DFLLVPP
+380 
-387 GALPK
+387 
-392 TTSGKISRAACA
+392 
-404 KQYGANKLQRS
+404 
-415 SNVPM
+415 M

-1781 AAYSVAEVPGDHFG
+1781 AAYSVTEVPGDHFG

>member
-1 MQYTSG
+1 MVS
-7 STANPRGVVLSMR
+7 RVLVHAYR
-20 NVTENVDQII
+20 V
-30 RNYFR
+30 
-35 HEGGAPRLPSSVV
+35 SS
-48 SWLPLYH
+48 
-55 DMGLM
+55 
-60 VGLFIPLFVGCPV
+60 
-73 ILTSPEA
+73 
-80 FIRKPARWMQL
+80 
-91 LAKHQAPFSAAPNFA
+91 
-106 FDLAVAKTSEEDM
+106 
-119 AGLDLGHVNT
+119 
-129 IINGAEQVQPNTIT
+129 
-143 KFLRR
+143 
-148 FRPYNL
+148 
-154 MPAAVKPSYG
+154 
-164 MAEAVVYLATTK
+164 
-176 AGSPPTST
+176 
-184 EFDADSLARGHAELS
+184 
-199 TFETERATRLIRY
+199 
-212 HSDDKEPLLRIVDP
+212 
-226 DSNIELGPG
+226 
-235 RIGEIWIH
+235 
-243 GKNVSTGYHNADD
+243 
-256 ALNRDKFQASIREA
+256 
-270 SAGTPRSP
+270 
-278 WLRTGDLGF
+278 
-287 IVGDEFYIVGR
+287 
-298 MKDLIIQ
+298 
-305 DGVNHYPDDI
+305 
-315 ETTVKEFTG
+315 
-324 GRVAAFSVSDDGVEH
+324 
-339 LVIAAEV
+339 
-346 RTEHGPDKV
+346 
-355 TIMDFSTIK
+355 
-364 RLVVSALSKL
+364 
-374 HGLHVT
+374 
-380 DFLLVPP
+380 
-387 GALPK
+387 
-392 TTSGKISRAACA
+392 
-404 KQYGANKLQRS
+404 
-415 SNVPM
+415 
-420 TDGSVTADKLQKWFR
+420 
-435 EYLSTHIECH
+435 
-445 PNEVSL
+445 NEVSL

-1401 TAAGQIGASDG
+1401 TVAGQIGASDG

-1809 DWISGLVRGPHR
+1809 DWISGLVRGPHP

>member
-1 MQYTSG
+1 
-7 STANPRGVVLSMR
+7 
-20 NVTENVDQII
+20 
-30 RNYFR
+30 
-35 HEGGAPRLPSSVV
+35 
-48 SWLPLYH
+48 
-55 DMGLM
+55 
-60 VGLFIPLFVGCPV
+60 
-73 ILTSPEA
+73 
-80 FIRKPARWMQL
+80 
-91 LAKHQAPFSAAPNFA
+91 
-106 FDLAVAKTSEEDM
+106 
-119 AGLDLGHVNT
+119 
-129 IINGAEQVQPNTIT
+129 
-143 KFLRR
+143 
-148 FRPYNL
+148 
-154 MPAAVKPSYG
+154 
-164 MAEAVVYLATTK
+164 
-176 AGSPPTST
+176 
-184 EFDADSLARGHAELS
+184 
-199 TFETERATRLIRY
+199 
-212 HSDDKEPLLRIVDP
+212 
-226 DSNIELGPG
+226 
-235 RIGEIWIH
+235 
-243 GKNVSTGYHNADD
+243 
-256 ALNRDKFQASIREA
+256 
-270 SAGTPRSP
+270 
-278 WLRTGDLGF
+278 
-287 IVGDEFYIVGR
+287 
-298 MKDLIIQ
+298 
-305 DGVNHYPDDI
+305 
-315 ETTVKEFTG
+315 
-324 GRVAAFSVSDDGVEH
+324 
-339 LVIAAEV
+339 
-346 RTEHGPDKV
+346 
-355 TIMDFSTIK
+355 
-364 RLVVSALSKL
+364 
-374 HGLHVT
+374 
-380 DFLLVPP
+380 
-387 GALPK
+387 
-392 TTSGKISRAACA
+392 
-404 KQYGANKLQRS
+404 
-415 SNVPM
+415 M

-501 RSADSLRES
+501 RSVDSLRES

-1122 LYRLLMSW
+1122 LYRLVMSW

-1530 LTDLFLQACDA
+1530 LTDVFLQACDA

-1809 DWISGLVRGPHR
+1809 DWISGLVRGPHP

>member
-1 MQYTSG
+1 
-7 STANPRGVVLSMR
+7 
-20 NVTENVDQII
+20 
-30 RNYFR
+30 
-35 HEGGAPRLPSSVV
+35 
-48 SWLPLYH
+48 
-55 DMGLM
+55 
-60 VGLFIPLFVGCPV
+60 
-73 ILTSPEA
+73 
-80 FIRKPARWMQL
+80 
-91 LAKHQAPFSAAPNFA
+91 
-106 FDLAVAKTSEEDM
+106 
-119 AGLDLGHVNT
+119 
-129 IINGAEQVQPNTIT
+129 
-143 KFLRR
+143 
-148 FRPYNL
+148 
-154 MPAAVKPSYG
+154 
-164 MAEAVVYLATTK
+164 
-176 AGSPPTST
+176 
-184 EFDADSLARGHAELS
+184 
-199 TFETERATRLIRY
+199 
-212 HSDDKEPLLRIVDP
+212 
-226 DSNIELGPG
+226 
-235 RIGEIWIH
+235 
-243 GKNVSTGYHNADD
+243 
-256 ALNRDKFQASIREA
+256 
-270 SAGTPRSP
+270 
-278 WLRTGDLGF
+278 
-287 IVGDEFYIVGR
+287 
-298 MKDLIIQ
+298 
-305 DGVNHYPDDI
+305 
-315 ETTVKEFTG
+315 
-324 GRVAAFSVSDDGVEH
+324 
-339 LVIAAEV
+339 
-346 RTEHGPDKV
+346 
-355 TIMDFSTIK
+355 
-364 RLVVSALSKL
+364 
-374 HGLHVT
+374 
-380 DFLLVPP
+380 
-387 GALPK
+387 
-392 TTSGKISRAACA
+392 
-404 KQYGANKLQRS
+404 
-415 SNVPM
+415 M

-955 VGGSGGGVVA
+955 IGGSGGGVVA

>member
-1 MQYTSG
+1 MVS
-7 STANPRGVVLSMR
+7 RVLVHAYR
-20 NVTENVDQII
+20 V
-30 RNYFR
+30 
-35 HEGGAPRLPSSVV
+35 SS
-48 SWLPLYH
+48 
-55 DMGLM
+55 
-60 VGLFIPLFVGCPV
+60 
-73 ILTSPEA
+73 
-80 FIRKPARWMQL
+80 
-91 LAKHQAPFSAAPNFA
+91 
-106 FDLAVAKTSEEDM
+106 
-119 AGLDLGHVNT
+119 
-129 IINGAEQVQPNTIT
+129 
-143 KFLRR
+143 
-148 FRPYNL
+148 
-154 MPAAVKPSYG
+154 
-164 MAEAVVYLATTK
+164 
-176 AGSPPTST
+176 
-184 EFDADSLARGHAELS
+184 
-199 TFETERATRLIRY
+199 
-212 HSDDKEPLLRIVDP
+212 
-226 DSNIELGPG
+226 
-235 RIGEIWIH
+235 
-243 GKNVSTGYHNADD
+243 
-256 ALNRDKFQASIREA
+256 
-270 SAGTPRSP
+270 
-278 WLRTGDLGF
+278 
-287 IVGDEFYIVGR
+287 
-298 MKDLIIQ
+298 
-305 DGVNHYPDDI
+305 
-315 ETTVKEFTG
+315 
-324 GRVAAFSVSDDGVEH
+324 
-339 LVIAAEV
+339 
-346 RTEHGPDKV
+346 
-355 TIMDFSTIK
+355 
-364 RLVVSALSKL
+364 
-374 HGLHVT
+374 
-380 DFLLVPP
+380 
-387 GALPK
+387 
-392 TTSGKISRAACA
+392 
-404 KQYGANKLQRS
+404 
-415 SNVPM
+415 
-420 TDGSVTADKLQKWFR
+420 
-435 EYLSTHIECH
+435 
-445 PNEVSL
+445 NEVSL

-965 WVISGKTAS
+965 RVISGKTAS

-1809 DWISGLVRGPHR
+1809 DWISGLVRGPHP

>member
-1 MQYTSG
+1 MVSRVLVHAY
-7 STANPRGVVLSMR
+7 RVLS
-20 NVTENVDQII
+20 
-30 RNYFR
+30 
-35 HEGGAPRLPSSVV
+35 
-48 SWLPLYH
+48 
-55 DMGLM
+55 
-60 VGLFIPLFVGCPV
+60 
-73 ILTSPEA
+73 
-80 FIRKPARWMQL
+80 
-91 LAKHQAPFSAAPNFA
+91 
-106 FDLAVAKTSEEDM
+106 
-119 AGLDLGHVNT
+119 
-129 IINGAEQVQPNTIT
+129 
-143 KFLRR
+143 
-148 FRPYNL
+148 
-154 MPAAVKPSYG
+154 
-164 MAEAVVYLATTK
+164 
-176 AGSPPTST
+176 
-184 EFDADSLARGHAELS
+184 
-199 TFETERATRLIRY
+199 
-212 HSDDKEPLLRIVDP
+212 
-226 DSNIELGPG
+226 
-235 RIGEIWIH
+235 
-243 GKNVSTGYHNADD
+243 
-256 ALNRDKFQASIREA
+256 
-270 SAGTPRSP
+270 
-278 WLRTGDLGF
+278 
-287 IVGDEFYIVGR
+287 
-298 MKDLIIQ
+298 
-305 DGVNHYPDDI
+305 
-315 ETTVKEFTG
+315 
-324 GRVAAFSVSDDGVEH
+324 
-339 LVIAAEV
+339 
-346 RTEHGPDKV
+346 
-355 TIMDFSTIK
+355 
-364 RLVVSALSKL
+364 
-374 HGLHVT
+374 
-380 DFLLVPP
+380 
-387 GALPK
+387 
-392 TTSGKISRAACA
+392 
-404 KQYGANKLQRS
+404 
-415 SNVPM
+415 
-420 TDGSVTADKLQKWFR
+420 
-435 EYLSTHIECH
+435 
-445 PNEVSL
+445 NEVSL

-1809 DWISGLVRGPHR
+1809 DWISGLVRGPHP

>member
-1 MQYTSG
+1 MVS
-7 STANPRGVVLSMR
+7 RVLVHAYR
-20 NVTENVDQII
+20 V
-30 RNYFR
+30 
-35 HEGGAPRLPSSVV
+35 SS
-48 SWLPLYH
+48 
-55 DMGLM
+55 
-60 VGLFIPLFVGCPV
+60 
-73 ILTSPEA
+73 
-80 FIRKPARWMQL
+80 
-91 LAKHQAPFSAAPNFA
+91 
-106 FDLAVAKTSEEDM
+106 
-119 AGLDLGHVNT
+119 
-129 IINGAEQVQPNTIT
+129 
-143 KFLRR
+143 
-148 FRPYNL
+148 
-154 MPAAVKPSYG
+154 
-164 MAEAVVYLATTK
+164 
-176 AGSPPTST
+176 
-184 EFDADSLARGHAELS
+184 
-199 TFETERATRLIRY
+199 
-212 HSDDKEPLLRIVDP
+212 
-226 DSNIELGPG
+226 
-235 RIGEIWIH
+235 
-243 GKNVSTGYHNADD
+243 
-256 ALNRDKFQASIREA
+256 
-270 SAGTPRSP
+270 
-278 WLRTGDLGF
+278 
-287 IVGDEFYIVGR
+287 
-298 MKDLIIQ
+298 
-305 DGVNHYPDDI
+305 
-315 ETTVKEFTG
+315 
-324 GRVAAFSVSDDGVEH
+324 
-339 LVIAAEV
+339 
-346 RTEHGPDKV
+346 
-355 TIMDFSTIK
+355 
-364 RLVVSALSKL
+364 
-374 HGLHVT
+374 
-380 DFLLVPP
+380 
-387 GALPK
+387 
-392 TTSGKISRAACA
+392 
-404 KQYGANKLQRS
+404 
-415 SNVPM
+415 
-420 TDGSVTADKLQKWFR
+420 
-435 EYLSTHIECH
+435 
-445 PNEVSL
+445 NEVSL

-1087 RHLRYPLRD
+1087 RHLWYPLRD

-1809 DWISGLVRGPHR
+1809 DWISGLVRGPHP

>member
-1 MQYTSG
+1 
-7 STANPRGVVLSMR
+7 
-20 NVTENVDQII
+20 
-30 RNYFR
+30 
-35 HEGGAPRLPSSVV
+35 
-48 SWLPLYH
+48 
-55 DMGLM
+55 
-60 VGLFIPLFVGCPV
+60 
-73 ILTSPEA
+73 
-80 FIRKPARWMQL
+80 
-91 LAKHQAPFSAAPNFA
+91 
-106 FDLAVAKTSEEDM
+106 
-119 AGLDLGHVNT
+119 
-129 IINGAEQVQPNTIT
+129 
-143 KFLRR
+143 
-148 FRPYNL
+148 
-154 MPAAVKPSYG
+154 
-164 MAEAVVYLATTK
+164 
-176 AGSPPTST
+176 
-184 EFDADSLARGHAELS
+184 
-199 TFETERATRLIRY
+199 
-212 HSDDKEPLLRIVDP
+212 
-226 DSNIELGPG
+226 
-235 RIGEIWIH
+235 
-243 GKNVSTGYHNADD
+243 
-256 ALNRDKFQASIREA
+256 
-270 SAGTPRSP
+270 
-278 WLRTGDLGF
+278 
-287 IVGDEFYIVGR
+287 
-298 MKDLIIQ
+298 
-305 DGVNHYPDDI
+305 
-315 ETTVKEFTG
+315 
-324 GRVAAFSVSDDGVEH
+324 
-339 LVIAAEV
+339 
-346 RTEHGPDKV
+346 
-355 TIMDFSTIK
+355 
-364 RLVVSALSKL
+364 
-374 HGLHVT
+374 
-380 DFLLVPP
+380 
-387 GALPK
+387 
-392 TTSGKISRAACA
+392 
-404 KQYGANKLQRS
+404 
-415 SNVPM
+415 M

-435 EYLSTHIECH
+435 EYVSTHIECH

-974 ALAAQAGR
+974 ALAAQAVR

-1809 DWISGLVRGPHR
+1809 DWISGLVRGPHP

>member
-1 MQYTSG
+1 
-7 STANPRGVVLSMR
+7 
-20 NVTENVDQII
+20 
-30 RNYFR
+30 
-35 HEGGAPRLPSSVV
+35 
-48 SWLPLYH
+48 
-55 DMGLM
+55 
-60 VGLFIPLFVGCPV
+60 
-73 ILTSPEA
+73 
-80 FIRKPARWMQL
+80 
-91 LAKHQAPFSAAPNFA
+91 
-106 FDLAVAKTSEEDM
+106 
-119 AGLDLGHVNT
+119 
-129 IINGAEQVQPNTIT
+129 
-143 KFLRR
+143 
-148 FRPYNL
+148 
-154 MPAAVKPSYG
+154 
-164 MAEAVVYLATTK
+164 
-176 AGSPPTST
+176 
-184 EFDADSLARGHAELS
+184 
-199 TFETERATRLIRY
+199 
-212 HSDDKEPLLRIVDP
+212 
-226 DSNIELGPG
+226 
-235 RIGEIWIH
+235 
-243 GKNVSTGYHNADD
+243 
-256 ALNRDKFQASIREA
+256 
-270 SAGTPRSP
+270 
-278 WLRTGDLGF
+278 
-287 IVGDEFYIVGR
+287 
-298 MKDLIIQ
+298 
-305 DGVNHYPDDI
+305 
-315 ETTVKEFTG
+315 
-324 GRVAAFSVSDDGVEH
+324 
-339 LVIAAEV
+339 
-346 RTEHGPDKV
+346 
-355 TIMDFSTIK
+355 
-364 RLVVSALSKL
+364 
-374 HGLHVT
+374 
-380 DFLLVPP
+380 
-387 GALPK
+387 
-392 TTSGKISRAACA
+392 
-404 KQYGANKLQRS
+404 
-415 SNVPM
+415 M

-1781 AAYSVAEVPGDHFG
+1781 AAYSVAEAPGDHFG

>member
-1 MQYTSG
+1 
-7 STANPRGVVLSMR
+7 
-20 NVTENVDQII
+20 
-30 RNYFR
+30 
-35 HEGGAPRLPSSVV
+35 
-48 SWLPLYH
+48 
-55 DMGLM
+55 
-60 VGLFIPLFVGCPV
+60 
-73 ILTSPEA
+73 
-80 FIRKPARWMQL
+80 
-91 LAKHQAPFSAAPNFA
+91 
-106 FDLAVAKTSEEDM
+106 
-119 AGLDLGHVNT
+119 
-129 IINGAEQVQPNTIT
+129 
-143 KFLRR
+143 
-148 FRPYNL
+148 
-154 MPAAVKPSYG
+154 
-164 MAEAVVYLATTK
+164 
-176 AGSPPTST
+176 
-184 EFDADSLARGHAELS
+184 
-199 TFETERATRLIRY
+199 
-212 HSDDKEPLLRIVDP
+212 
-226 DSNIELGPG
+226 
-235 RIGEIWIH
+235 
-243 GKNVSTGYHNADD
+243 
-256 ALNRDKFQASIREA
+256 
-270 SAGTPRSP
+270 
-278 WLRTGDLGF
+278 
-287 IVGDEFYIVGR
+287 
-298 MKDLIIQ
+298 
-305 DGVNHYPDDI
+305 
-315 ETTVKEFTG
+315 
-324 GRVAAFSVSDDGVEH
+324 
-339 LVIAAEV
+339 
-346 RTEHGPDKV
+346 
-355 TIMDFSTIK
+355 
-364 RLVVSALSKL
+364 
-374 HGLHVT
+374 
-380 DFLLVPP
+380 
-387 GALPK
+387 
-392 TTSGKISRAACA
+392 
-404 KQYGANKLQRS
+404 
-415 SNVPM
+415 M

-476 GFCIPDLAVWD
+476 GFCIPDLAVWN

-1122 LYRLLMSW
+1122 LYRLVMSW

-1530 LTDLFLQACDA
+1530 LTDVFLQACDA

-1809 DWISGLVRGPHR
+1809 DWISGLVRGPHP

>member
-1 MQYTSG
+1 MVS
-7 STANPRGVVLSMR
+7 RVLVHAYR
-20 NVTENVDQII
+20 V
-30 RNYFR
+30 
-35 HEGGAPRLPSSVV
+35 SS
-48 SWLPLYH
+48 
-55 DMGLM
+55 
-60 VGLFIPLFVGCPV
+60 
-73 ILTSPEA
+73 
-80 FIRKPARWMQL
+80 
-91 LAKHQAPFSAAPNFA
+91 
-106 FDLAVAKTSEEDM
+106 
-119 AGLDLGHVNT
+119 
-129 IINGAEQVQPNTIT
+129 
-143 KFLRR
+143 
-148 FRPYNL
+148 
-154 MPAAVKPSYG
+154 
-164 MAEAVVYLATTK
+164 
-176 AGSPPTST
+176 
-184 EFDADSLARGHAELS
+184 
-199 TFETERATRLIRY
+199 
-212 HSDDKEPLLRIVDP
+212 
-226 DSNIELGPG
+226 
-235 RIGEIWIH
+235 
-243 GKNVSTGYHNADD
+243 
-256 ALNRDKFQASIREA
+256 
-270 SAGTPRSP
+270 
-278 WLRTGDLGF
+278 
-287 IVGDEFYIVGR
+287 
-298 MKDLIIQ
+298 
-305 DGVNHYPDDI
+305 
-315 ETTVKEFTG
+315 
-324 GRVAAFSVSDDGVEH
+324 
-339 LVIAAEV
+339 
-346 RTEHGPDKV
+346 
-355 TIMDFSTIK
+355 
-364 RLVVSALSKL
+364 
-374 HGLHVT
+374 
-380 DFLLVPP
+380 
-387 GALPK
+387 
-392 TTSGKISRAACA
+392 
-404 KQYGANKLQRS
+404 
-415 SNVPM
+415 
-420 TDGSVTADKLQKWFR
+420 
-435 EYLSTHIECH
+435 
-445 PNEVSL
+445 NEVSL

-1156 PDAAMLVAARGRLM
+1156 PDAAMLVAARGQLM

-1809 DWISGLVRGPHR
+1809 DWISGLVRGPHP

>member
-1 MQYTSG
+1 MVS
-7 STANPRGVVLSMR
+7 RVLVHAYR
-20 NVTENVDQII
+20 V
-30 RNYFR
+30 
-35 HEGGAPRLPSSVV
+35 SS
-48 SWLPLYH
+48 
-55 DMGLM
+55 
-60 VGLFIPLFVGCPV
+60 
-73 ILTSPEA
+73 
-80 FIRKPARWMQL
+80 
-91 LAKHQAPFSAAPNFA
+91 
-106 FDLAVAKTSEEDM
+106 
-119 AGLDLGHVNT
+119 
-129 IINGAEQVQPNTIT
+129 
-143 KFLRR
+143 
-148 FRPYNL
+148 
-154 MPAAVKPSYG
+154 
-164 MAEAVVYLATTK
+164 
-176 AGSPPTST
+176 
-184 EFDADSLARGHAELS
+184 
-199 TFETERATRLIRY
+199 
-212 HSDDKEPLLRIVDP
+212 
-226 DSNIELGPG
+226 
-235 RIGEIWIH
+235 
-243 GKNVSTGYHNADD
+243 
-256 ALNRDKFQASIREA
+256 
-270 SAGTPRSP
+270 
-278 WLRTGDLGF
+278 
-287 IVGDEFYIVGR
+287 
-298 MKDLIIQ
+298 
-305 DGVNHYPDDI
+305 
-315 ETTVKEFTG
+315 
-324 GRVAAFSVSDDGVEH
+324 
-339 LVIAAEV
+339 
-346 RTEHGPDKV
+346 
-355 TIMDFSTIK
+355 
-364 RLVVSALSKL
+364 
-374 HGLHVT
+374 
-380 DFLLVPP
+380 
-387 GALPK
+387 
-392 TTSGKISRAACA
+392 
-404 KQYGANKLQRS
+404 
-415 SNVPM
+415 
-420 TDGSVTADKLQKWFR
+420 
-435 EYLSTHIECH
+435 
-445 PNEVSL
+445 NEVSL

-1299 SVRSAHCAGASRFIE
+1299 SVRSAYCAGASRFIE

-1809 DWISGLVRGPHR
+1809 DWISGLVRGPHP

>member
-1 MQYTSG
+1 
-7 STANPRGVVLSMR
+7 
-20 NVTENVDQII
+20 
-30 RNYFR
+30 
-35 HEGGAPRLPSSVV
+35 
-48 SWLPLYH
+48 
-55 DMGLM
+55 
-60 VGLFIPLFVGCPV
+60 
-73 ILTSPEA
+73 
-80 FIRKPARWMQL
+80 
-91 LAKHQAPFSAAPNFA
+91 
-106 FDLAVAKTSEEDM
+106 
-119 AGLDLGHVNT
+119 
-129 IINGAEQVQPNTIT
+129 
-143 KFLRR
+143 
-148 FRPYNL
+148 
-154 MPAAVKPSYG
+154 
-164 MAEAVVYLATTK
+164 
-176 AGSPPTST
+176 
-184 EFDADSLARGHAELS
+184 
-199 TFETERATRLIRY
+199 
-212 HSDDKEPLLRIVDP
+212 
-226 DSNIELGPG
+226 
-235 RIGEIWIH
+235 
-243 GKNVSTGYHNADD
+243 
-256 ALNRDKFQASIREA
+256 
-270 SAGTPRSP
+270 
-278 WLRTGDLGF
+278 
-287 IVGDEFYIVGR
+287 
-298 MKDLIIQ
+298 
-305 DGVNHYPDDI
+305 
-315 ETTVKEFTG
+315 
-324 GRVAAFSVSDDGVEH
+324 
-339 LVIAAEV
+339 
-346 RTEHGPDKV
+346 
-355 TIMDFSTIK
+355 
-364 RLVVSALSKL
+364 
-374 HGLHVT
+374 
-380 DFLLVPP
+380 
-387 GALPK
+387 
-392 TTSGKISRAACA
+392 
-404 KQYGANKLQRS
+404 
-415 SNVPM
+415 M

-435 EYLSTHIECH
+435 EYVSTHIECH

-1115 LFAVEVA
+1115 LFAVEGA

-1731 AAATYAAIFQAWEPG
+1731 AAATYVAIFQAWEPG

-1809 DWISGLVRGPHR
+1809 DWISGLVRGPHP

>member
-1 MQYTSG
+1 
-7 STANPRGVVLSMR
+7 
-20 NVTENVDQII
+20 
-30 RNYFR
+30 
-35 HEGGAPRLPSSVV
+35 
-48 SWLPLYH
+48 
-55 DMGLM
+55 
-60 VGLFIPLFVGCPV
+60 
-73 ILTSPEA
+73 
-80 FIRKPARWMQL
+80 
-91 LAKHQAPFSAAPNFA
+91 
-106 FDLAVAKTSEEDM
+106 
-119 AGLDLGHVNT
+119 
-129 IINGAEQVQPNTIT
+129 
-143 KFLRR
+143 
-148 FRPYNL
+148 
-154 MPAAVKPSYG
+154 
-164 MAEAVVYLATTK
+164 
-176 AGSPPTST
+176 
-184 EFDADSLARGHAELS
+184 
-199 TFETERATRLIRY
+199 
-212 HSDDKEPLLRIVDP
+212 
-226 DSNIELGPG
+226 
-235 RIGEIWIH
+235 
-243 GKNVSTGYHNADD
+243 
-256 ALNRDKFQASIREA
+256 
-270 SAGTPRSP
+270 
-278 WLRTGDLGF
+278 
-287 IVGDEFYIVGR
+287 
-298 MKDLIIQ
+298 
-305 DGVNHYPDDI
+305 
-315 ETTVKEFTG
+315 
-324 GRVAAFSVSDDGVEH
+324 
-339 LVIAAEV
+339 
-346 RTEHGPDKV
+346 
-355 TIMDFSTIK
+355 
-364 RLVVSALSKL
+364 
-374 HGLHVT
+374 
-380 DFLLVPP
+380 
-387 GALPK
+387 
-392 TTSGKISRAACA
+392 
-404 KQYGANKLQRS
+404 
-415 SNVPM
+415 M

-721 PWGGFREA
+721 PWGGFREV

-1809 DWISGLVRGPHR
+1809 DWISGLVRGPHP

>member
-1 MQYTSG
+1 
-7 STANPRGVVLSMR
+7 
-20 NVTENVDQII
+20 
-30 RNYFR
+30 
-35 HEGGAPRLPSSVV
+35 
-48 SWLPLYH
+48 
-55 DMGLM
+55 
-60 VGLFIPLFVGCPV
+60 
-73 ILTSPEA
+73 
-80 FIRKPARWMQL
+80 
-91 LAKHQAPFSAAPNFA
+91 
-106 FDLAVAKTSEEDM
+106 
-119 AGLDLGHVNT
+119 
-129 IINGAEQVQPNTIT
+129 
-143 KFLRR
+143 
-148 FRPYNL
+148 
-154 MPAAVKPSYG
+154 
-164 MAEAVVYLATTK
+164 
-176 AGSPPTST
+176 
-184 EFDADSLARGHAELS
+184 
-199 TFETERATRLIRY
+199 
-212 HSDDKEPLLRIVDP
+212 
-226 DSNIELGPG
+226 
-235 RIGEIWIH
+235 
-243 GKNVSTGYHNADD
+243 
-256 ALNRDKFQASIREA
+256 
-270 SAGTPRSP
+270 
-278 WLRTGDLGF
+278 
-287 IVGDEFYIVGR
+287 
-298 MKDLIIQ
+298 
-305 DGVNHYPDDI
+305 
-315 ETTVKEFTG
+315 
-324 GRVAAFSVSDDGVEH
+324 
-339 LVIAAEV
+339 
-346 RTEHGPDKV
+346 
-355 TIMDFSTIK
+355 
-364 RLVVSALSKL
+364 
-374 HGLHVT
+374 
-380 DFLLVPP
+380 
-387 GALPK
+387 
-392 TTSGKISRAACA
+392 
-404 KQYGANKLQRS
+404 
-415 SNVPM
+415 M

-613 ALEHAGIIPESLRLS
+613 ALEHAGIISESLRLS

-1122 LYRLLMSW
+1122 LYRLVMSW

-1530 LTDLFLQACDA
+1530 LTDVFLQACDA

-1809 DWISGLVRGPHR
+1809 DWISGLVRGPHP

>member
-1 MQYTSG
+1 
-7 STANPRGVVLSMR
+7 
-20 NVTENVDQII
+20 
-30 RNYFR
+30 
-35 HEGGAPRLPSSVV
+35 
-48 SWLPLYH
+48 
-55 DMGLM
+55 
-60 VGLFIPLFVGCPV
+60 
-73 ILTSPEA
+73 
-80 FIRKPARWMQL
+80 
-91 LAKHQAPFSAAPNFA
+91 
-106 FDLAVAKTSEEDM
+106 
-119 AGLDLGHVNT
+119 
-129 IINGAEQVQPNTIT
+129 
-143 KFLRR
+143 
-148 FRPYNL
+148 
-154 MPAAVKPSYG
+154 
-164 MAEAVVYLATTK
+164 
-176 AGSPPTST
+176 
-184 EFDADSLARGHAELS
+184 
-199 TFETERATRLIRY
+199 
-212 HSDDKEPLLRIVDP
+212 
-226 DSNIELGPG
+226 
-235 RIGEIWIH
+235 
-243 GKNVSTGYHNADD
+243 
-256 ALNRDKFQASIREA
+256 
-270 SAGTPRSP
+270 
-278 WLRTGDLGF
+278 
-287 IVGDEFYIVGR
+287 
-298 MKDLIIQ
+298 
-305 DGVNHYPDDI
+305 
-315 ETTVKEFTG
+315 
-324 GRVAAFSVSDDGVEH
+324 
-339 LVIAAEV
+339 
-346 RTEHGPDKV
+346 
-355 TIMDFSTIK
+355 
-364 RLVVSALSKL
+364 
-374 HGLHVT
+374 
-380 DFLLVPP
+380 
-387 GALPK
+387 
-392 TTSGKISRAACA
+392 
-404 KQYGANKLQRS
+404 
-415 SNVPM
+415 M

-510 HGHADRNTQGRGSI
+510 HGHADRNTQRRGSI

>member
-1 MQYTSG
+1 
-7 STANPRGVVLSMR
+7 
-20 NVTENVDQII
+20 
-30 RNYFR
+30 
-35 HEGGAPRLPSSVV
+35 
-48 SWLPLYH
+48 
-55 DMGLM
+55 
-60 VGLFIPLFVGCPV
+60 
-73 ILTSPEA
+73 
-80 FIRKPARWMQL
+80 
-91 LAKHQAPFSAAPNFA
+91 
-106 FDLAVAKTSEEDM
+106 
-119 AGLDLGHVNT
+119 
-129 IINGAEQVQPNTIT
+129 
-143 KFLRR
+143 
-148 FRPYNL
+148 
-154 MPAAVKPSYG
+154 
-164 MAEAVVYLATTK
+164 
-176 AGSPPTST
+176 
-184 EFDADSLARGHAELS
+184 
-199 TFETERATRLIRY
+199 
-212 HSDDKEPLLRIVDP
+212 
-226 DSNIELGPG
+226 
-235 RIGEIWIH
+235 
-243 GKNVSTGYHNADD
+243 
-256 ALNRDKFQASIREA
+256 
-270 SAGTPRSP
+270 
-278 WLRTGDLGF
+278 
-287 IVGDEFYIVGR
+287 
-298 MKDLIIQ
+298 
-305 DGVNHYPDDI
+305 
-315 ETTVKEFTG
+315 
-324 GRVAAFSVSDDGVEH
+324 
-339 LVIAAEV
+339 
-346 RTEHGPDKV
+346 
-355 TIMDFSTIK
+355 
-364 RLVVSALSKL
+364 
-374 HGLHVT
+374 
-380 DFLLVPP
+380 
-387 GALPK
+387 
-392 TTSGKISRAACA
+392 
-404 KQYGANKLQRS
+404 
-415 SNVPM
+415 M

-435 EYLSTHIECH
+435 EYVSTHIECH

-1361 MGLDWASV
+1361 MGLDWTSV

-1809 DWISGLVRGPHR
+1809 DWISGLVRGPHP

>member
-1 MQYTSG
+1 MVS
-7 STANPRGVVLSMR
+7 RVLVHAYR
-20 NVTENVDQII
+20 V
-30 RNYFR
+30 
-35 HEGGAPRLPSSVV
+35 SS
-48 SWLPLYH
+48 
-55 DMGLM
+55 
-60 VGLFIPLFVGCPV
+60 
-73 ILTSPEA
+73 
-80 FIRKPARWMQL
+80 
-91 LAKHQAPFSAAPNFA
+91 
-106 FDLAVAKTSEEDM
+106 
-119 AGLDLGHVNT
+119 
-129 IINGAEQVQPNTIT
+129 
-143 KFLRR
+143 
-148 FRPYNL
+148 
-154 MPAAVKPSYG
+154 
-164 MAEAVVYLATTK
+164 
-176 AGSPPTST
+176 
-184 EFDADSLARGHAELS
+184 
-199 TFETERATRLIRY
+199 
-212 HSDDKEPLLRIVDP
+212 
-226 DSNIELGPG
+226 
-235 RIGEIWIH
+235 
-243 GKNVSTGYHNADD
+243 
-256 ALNRDKFQASIREA
+256 
-270 SAGTPRSP
+270 
-278 WLRTGDLGF
+278 
-287 IVGDEFYIVGR
+287 
-298 MKDLIIQ
+298 
-305 DGVNHYPDDI
+305 
-315 ETTVKEFTG
+315 
-324 GRVAAFSVSDDGVEH
+324 
-339 LVIAAEV
+339 
-346 RTEHGPDKV
+346 
-355 TIMDFSTIK
+355 
-364 RLVVSALSKL
+364 
-374 HGLHVT
+374 
-380 DFLLVPP
+380 
-387 GALPK
+387 
-392 TTSGKISRAACA
+392 
-404 KQYGANKLQRS
+404 
-415 SNVPM
+415 
-420 TDGSVTADKLQKWFR
+420 
-435 EYLSTHIECH
+435 
-445 PNEVSL
+445 NEVSL

-1102 QDLLN
+1102 EDLLN

-1809 DWISGLVRGPHR
+1809 DWISGLVRGPHP

>member
-1 MQYTSG
+1 
-7 STANPRGVVLSMR
+7 
-20 NVTENVDQII
+20 
-30 RNYFR
+30 
-35 HEGGAPRLPSSVV
+35 
-48 SWLPLYH
+48 
-55 DMGLM
+55 
-60 VGLFIPLFVGCPV
+60 
-73 ILTSPEA
+73 
-80 FIRKPARWMQL
+80 
-91 LAKHQAPFSAAPNFA
+91 
-106 FDLAVAKTSEEDM
+106 
-119 AGLDLGHVNT
+119 
-129 IINGAEQVQPNTIT
+129 
-143 KFLRR
+143 
-148 FRPYNL
+148 
-154 MPAAVKPSYG
+154 
-164 MAEAVVYLATTK
+164 
-176 AGSPPTST
+176 
-184 EFDADSLARGHAELS
+184 
-199 TFETERATRLIRY
+199 
-212 HSDDKEPLLRIVDP
+212 
-226 DSNIELGPG
+226 
-235 RIGEIWIH
+235 
-243 GKNVSTGYHNADD
+243 
-256 ALNRDKFQASIREA
+256 
-270 SAGTPRSP
+270 
-278 WLRTGDLGF
+278 
-287 IVGDEFYIVGR
+287 
-298 MKDLIIQ
+298 
-305 DGVNHYPDDI
+305 
-315 ETTVKEFTG
+315 
-324 GRVAAFSVSDDGVEH
+324 
-339 LVIAAEV
+339 
-346 RTEHGPDKV
+346 
-355 TIMDFSTIK
+355 
-364 RLVVSALSKL
+364 
-374 HGLHVT
+374 
-380 DFLLVPP
+380 
-387 GALPK
+387 
-392 TTSGKISRAACA
+392 
-404 KQYGANKLQRS
+404 
-415 SNVPM
+415 M

-1676 RNPLGVALIDTYLPS
+1676 RNPLGVALIDPYLPS

>member
-1 MQYTSG
+1 
-7 STANPRGVVLSMR
+7 
-20 NVTENVDQII
+20 
-30 RNYFR
+30 
-35 HEGGAPRLPSSVV
+35 
-48 SWLPLYH
+48 
-55 DMGLM
+55 
-60 VGLFIPLFVGCPV
+60 
-73 ILTSPEA
+73 
-80 FIRKPARWMQL
+80 
-91 LAKHQAPFSAAPNFA
+91 
-106 FDLAVAKTSEEDM
+106 
-119 AGLDLGHVNT
+119 
-129 IINGAEQVQPNTIT
+129 
-143 KFLRR
+143 
-148 FRPYNL
+148 
-154 MPAAVKPSYG
+154 
-164 MAEAVVYLATTK
+164 
-176 AGSPPTST
+176 
-184 EFDADSLARGHAELS
+184 
-199 TFETERATRLIRY
+199 
-212 HSDDKEPLLRIVDP
+212 
-226 DSNIELGPG
+226 
-235 RIGEIWIH
+235 
-243 GKNVSTGYHNADD
+243 
-256 ALNRDKFQASIREA
+256 
-270 SAGTPRSP
+270 
-278 WLRTGDLGF
+278 
-287 IVGDEFYIVGR
+287 
-298 MKDLIIQ
+298 
-305 DGVNHYPDDI
+305 
-315 ETTVKEFTG
+315 
-324 GRVAAFSVSDDGVEH
+324 
-339 LVIAAEV
+339 
-346 RTEHGPDKV
+346 
-355 TIMDFSTIK
+355 
-364 RLVVSALSKL
+364 
-374 HGLHVT
+374 
-380 DFLLVPP
+380 
-387 GALPK
+387 
-392 TTSGKISRAACA
+392 
-404 KQYGANKLQRS
+404 
-415 SNVPM
+415 M

-435 EYLSTHIECH
+435 EYVSTHIECH

-501 RSADSLRES
+501 RSVDSLRES

-524 NEPVAVIGVGCR
+524 NEQVAVIGVGCR

-1809 DWISGLVRGPHR
+1809 DWISGLVRGPHP

>member
-1 MQYTSG
+1 MVS
-7 STANPRGVVLSMR
+7 RVLVHAYR
-20 NVTENVDQII
+20 V
-30 RNYFR
+30 
-35 HEGGAPRLPSSVV
+35 SS
-48 SWLPLYH
+48 
-55 DMGLM
+55 
-60 VGLFIPLFVGCPV
+60 
-73 ILTSPEA
+73 
-80 FIRKPARWMQL
+80 
-91 LAKHQAPFSAAPNFA
+91 
-106 FDLAVAKTSEEDM
+106 
-119 AGLDLGHVNT
+119 
-129 IINGAEQVQPNTIT
+129 
-143 KFLRR
+143 
-148 FRPYNL
+148 
-154 MPAAVKPSYG
+154 
-164 MAEAVVYLATTK
+164 
-176 AGSPPTST
+176 
-184 EFDADSLARGHAELS
+184 
-199 TFETERATRLIRY
+199 
-212 HSDDKEPLLRIVDP
+212 
-226 DSNIELGPG
+226 
-235 RIGEIWIH
+235 
-243 GKNVSTGYHNADD
+243 
-256 ALNRDKFQASIREA
+256 
-270 SAGTPRSP
+270 
-278 WLRTGDLGF
+278 
-287 IVGDEFYIVGR
+287 
-298 MKDLIIQ
+298 
-305 DGVNHYPDDI
+305 
-315 ETTVKEFTG
+315 
-324 GRVAAFSVSDDGVEH
+324 
-339 LVIAAEV
+339 
-346 RTEHGPDKV
+346 
-355 TIMDFSTIK
+355 
-364 RLVVSALSKL
+364 
-374 HGLHVT
+374 
-380 DFLLVPP
+380 
-387 GALPK
+387 
-392 TTSGKISRAACA
+392 
-404 KQYGANKLQRS
+404 
-415 SNVPM
+415 
-420 TDGSVTADKLQKWFR
+420 
-435 EYLSTHIECH
+435 
-445 PNEVSL
+445 NEVSL

-1809 DWISGLVRGPHR
+1809 DWISGLVRGRHP

>member
-1 MQYTSG
+1 
-7 STANPRGVVLSMR
+7 
-20 NVTENVDQII
+20 
-30 RNYFR
+30 
-35 HEGGAPRLPSSVV
+35 
-48 SWLPLYH
+48 
-55 DMGLM
+55 
-60 VGLFIPLFVGCPV
+60 
-73 ILTSPEA
+73 
-80 FIRKPARWMQL
+80 
-91 LAKHQAPFSAAPNFA
+91 
-106 FDLAVAKTSEEDM
+106 
-119 AGLDLGHVNT
+119 
-129 IINGAEQVQPNTIT
+129 
-143 KFLRR
+143 
-148 FRPYNL
+148 
-154 MPAAVKPSYG
+154 
-164 MAEAVVYLATTK
+164 
-176 AGSPPTST
+176 
-184 EFDADSLARGHAELS
+184 
-199 TFETERATRLIRY
+199 
-212 HSDDKEPLLRIVDP
+212 
-226 DSNIELGPG
+226 
-235 RIGEIWIH
+235 
-243 GKNVSTGYHNADD
+243 
-256 ALNRDKFQASIREA
+256 
-270 SAGTPRSP
+270 
-278 WLRTGDLGF
+278 
-287 IVGDEFYIVGR
+287 
-298 MKDLIIQ
+298 
-305 DGVNHYPDDI
+305 
-315 ETTVKEFTG
+315 
-324 GRVAAFSVSDDGVEH
+324 
-339 LVIAAEV
+339 
-346 RTEHGPDKV
+346 
-355 TIMDFSTIK
+355 
-364 RLVVSALSKL
+364 
-374 HGLHVT
+374 
-380 DFLLVPP
+380 
-387 GALPK
+387 
-392 TTSGKISRAACA
+392 
-404 KQYGANKLQRS
+404 
-415 SNVPM
+415 M

-1795 MMSTSSEAIATEIH
+1795 MMSTSSEAIATKYMIGFLGSFE
-1809 DWISGLVRGPHR
+1809 GLIRSFANRPVPQLAVTRCQDVGL